1 MDALIA
7 VGEFT
12 VEAVAQ
18 IAGIVFDIFTW
29 VVAEGA
35 NPDRNNG
42 NGNSQ
47 S

>member
-7 VGEFT
+7 VGELT

-29 VVAEGA
+29 VLADVAS
-35 NPDRNNG
+35 PDRNNG